1 MITLRFRFKTKK
13 FEELYTKQKNA
24 HKYAEGVVEAFF
36 EAMAIIRAAKDE
48 RDLRA
53 FKSLR
58 LEKLSGK
65 RKDEYSL
72 RLNQQWRL
80 IIKFEE
86 DEGKTVLI
94 IGIEDY
100 H

>member
-1 MITLRFRFKTKK
+1 MRFRFKTKK
-13 FEELYTKQKNA
+13 IEELYTKQKNA
-24 HKYAEGVVEAFF
+24 HKYAEGVVDAFF
-36 EAMAIIRAAKDE
+36 EVMGVIRAAKDE

-53 FKSLR
+53 LKGLR

-65 RKDEYSL
+65 RKDESSL

-86 DEGKTVLI
+86 DDKGKAVLI